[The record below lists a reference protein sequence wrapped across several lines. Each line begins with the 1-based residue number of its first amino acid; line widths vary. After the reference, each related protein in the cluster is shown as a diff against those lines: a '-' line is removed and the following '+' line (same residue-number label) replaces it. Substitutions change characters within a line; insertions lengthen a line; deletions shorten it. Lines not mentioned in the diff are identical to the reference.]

1 MVCVDT
7 DFLIDLSN
15 RDENAIQKLKES
27 REKGIPVYTTTISM
41 GEYYTGAY
49 RSHNKEERVAKA
61 RELLKAFIPL
71 TADHE
76 SARLW
81 GQLSAELRSNTIGDL
96 DLLIASISLSNKQ
109 VLLTRNKRH
118 FERVPGLQI
127 EGW

>member
-15 RDENAIQKLKES
+15 REEKAIEKLKEI
-27 REKGIPVYTTTISM
+27 RGRGDTVYTTTISI

-49 RSHNKEERVAKA
+49 RSHNKEMRVAKA
-61 RELLKAFIPL
+61 REFLKAFAPI
-71 TADHE
+71 TIDHE
-76 SARLW
+76 SAKLW

-96 DLLIASISLSNKQ
+96 DLLIASISISNKQ
-109 VLLTRNKRH
+109 VLVTRNKKH
-118 FERVPGLQI
+118 FERVSGLQV

>member
-15 RDENAIQKLKES
+15 REEKAVEKLKEIS
-27 REKGIPVYTTTISM
+27 ASGDTVYTTTISM

-49 RSHNKEERVAKA
+49 RSSNKEIRVAKA
-61 RELLKAFIPL
+61 REFLKAFVPMTI
-71 TADHE
+71 DHE

-96 DLLIASISLSNKQ
+96 DLLIASIALSNKQ
-109 VLLTRNKRH
+109 VLLTRNKKH
-118 FERVPGLQI
+118 FERVPGLQV

>member
-15 RDENAIQKLKES
+15 REEKAVEKLKEIRAS
-27 REKGIPVYTTTISM
+27 GDIVYTTTISM

-49 RSHNKEERVAKA
+49 RSSNKETRVAKA
-61 RELLKAFIPL
+61 KEFLKAFVPMTI
-71 TADHE
+71 DHE

-109 VLLTRNKRH
+109 ILLTRNKKH
-118 FERVPGLQI
+118 FERVPGLQV

>member
-15 RDENAIQKLKES
+15 REEKVLKKLKEIGA
-27 REKGIPVYTTTISM
+27 KGQTVYTTTISM

-49 RSHNKEERVAKA
+49 RSPDRESKVAKA
-61 RELLKAFIPL
+61 KEFLKAFAPL
-71 TADHE
+71 TADRE

-81 GQLSAELRSNTIGDL
+81 GQLSAELKSNTIGDL
-96 DLLIASISLSNKQ
+96 DLLIASIALSNKQ
-109 VLLTRNKRH
+109 TLITRNKKH
-118 FERVPGLQI
+118 FERVSGLQV

>member
-15 RDENAIQKLKES
+15 REEKALEKLKEI
-27 REKGIPVYTTTISM
+27 RAGGDTVYTTTISM

-49 RSHNKEERVAKA
+49 RSRDRETRVAKA
-61 RELLKAFIPL
+61 REFLKAFAPM
-71 TADHE
+71 TPDHE

-81 GQLSAELRSNTIGDL
+81 GQLSAELKSNTIGDL
-96 DLLIASISLSNKQ
+96 DLLIASIALSNKQ
-109 VLLTRNKRH
+109 TLITRNKKH
-118 FERVPGLQI
+118 FERVPEVEV

>member
-15 RDENAIQKLKES
+15 RDENAIQKLKEN
-27 REKGIPVYTTTISM
+27 REKGIAVYTTTISM

-49 RSHNKEERVAKA
+49 RSRNKEDRILKA
-61 RELLKAFIPL
+61 REFLKAFIPL
-71 TADHE
+71 TVDHE

-118 FERVPGLQI
+118 FERVPGLQV

>member
-15 RDENAIQKLKES
+15 REEKALEKLKEI
-27 REKGIPVYTTTISM
+27 REKGDTVYTTTISI

-49 RSHNKEERVAKA
+49 RSRDREVRVAKA
-61 RELLKAFIPL
+61 REFLKAFVPL

-81 GQLSAELRSNTIGDL
+81 GQLSAELKSNTIGDL
-96 DLLIASISLSNKQ
+96 DLLIASTALSNKQ
-109 VLLTRNKRH
+109 VLVTRNRRH
-118 FERVPGLQI
+118 FERVPGLQV

>member
-15 RDENAIQKLKES
+15 REEKALEKLKEI
-27 REKGIPVYTTTISM
+27 REKGDTVYTTTISM

-49 RSHNKEERVAKA
+49 RSRDREARVEKA
-61 RELLKAFIPL
+61 REFLTAFVPL

-81 GQLSAELRSNTIGDL
+81 GQLSAELKSNAIGDL
-96 DLLIASISLSNKQ
+96 DLLIASTALSNKQ
-109 VLLTRNKRH
+109 VLVTRNRRH

>member
-15 RDENAIQKLKES
+15 REEGAIVKLKEV
-27 REKGIPVYTTTISM
+27 RAKGDTVHTTTISM

-49 RSHNKEERVAKA
+49 RSRDRELRVAKA
-61 RELLKAFIPL
+61 KEFLKAFVPL

-81 GQLSAELRSNTIGDL
+81 GQLAADMKSNTIGDL
-96 DLLIASISLSNKQ
+96 DLLIASVALSNKQ
-109 VLLTRNKRH
+109 VLITRNKKH
-118 FERVPGLQI
+118 FERIPGLQV
-127 EGW
+127 ESW

>member
-15 RDENAIQKLKES
+15 REQKVIEKLKEIRAS
-27 REKGIPVYTTTISM
+27 GDMVYTTTISI

-49 RSHNKEERVAKA
+49 RSRNIEAGVAKA
-61 RELLKAFIPL
+61 KELLKTFVPL
-71 TADHE
+71 TVDYE

-81 GQLSAELRSNTIGDL
+81 GQLSVELRSNPIGDL
-96 DLLIASISLSNKQ
+96 DLLIASISLLNKQ
-109 VLLTRNKRH
+109 VLLTRNKKH

>member
-15 RDENAIQKLKES
+15 REEKALAKLKEI
-27 REKGIPVYTTTISM
+27 RAEGDTIYTTTISM

-49 RSHNKEERVAKA
+49 RSRDRETRVAKA
-61 RELLKAFIPL
+61 REFLKAFAPM
-71 TADHE
+71 TPDYE

-81 GQLSAELRSNTIGDL
+81 GQLSAELKSNTIGDL
-96 DLLIASISLSNKQ
+96 DLLIASIALSNKQ
-109 VLLTRNKRH
+109 VLVTRNKKH
-118 FERVPGLQI
+118 FERVPELEV

>member
-15 RDENAIQKLKES
+15 REEKAIEKLKELS
-27 REKGIPVYTTTISM
+27 AKGDTIYTTTISM

-49 RSHNKEERVAKA
+49 RSRDKELRVAKA
-61 RELLKAFIPL
+61 REFLKVFVTL
-71 TADHE
+71 TLDHE

-81 GQLSAELRSNTIGDL
+81 GQLAADLKSNSIGDL
-96 DLLIASISLSNKQ
+96 DLLIASMALSNKQ
-109 VLLTRNKRH
+109 VLITRNKKH
-118 FERVPGLQI
+118 FERVPGLEV